1 MKKLTHEEQRDLIAG
16 FQFHLSVEDKRQFLD
31 GMVSVKES
39 VGLEDENGIPMR
51 GRACRA
57 LRFVVEKDM
66 EMVDLAHLA
75 EGEVTLLR
83 APSWMIEKYDPGK
96 HPFIQMA
103 VEAMVVD
110 EMEEDE
116 EEDDEEDEG
125 YMSPAPRRKRRIEE
139 EEEADDEED
148 LGDNK
153 VLQLLNK
160 ALIAL
165 EALEFGN
172 SSLDMTIIE
181 DAREELRTAVSWRLK
196 VMNKKA
202 KRKG

>member
-1 MKKLTHEEQRDLIAG
+1 MKKLTHEQQRDLLAG
-16 FQFHLSVEDKRQFLD
+16 FQFHLSVEDKRQFLE
-31 GMVSVKES
+31 GLVSVKES

-75 EGEVTLLR
+75 DGEVTLLR
-83 APSWMIEKYDPGK
+83 VPSWMIEKYDPGK

-103 VEAMVVD
+103 VEAMIAD
-110 EMEEDE
+110 EIEEDE

-139 EEEADDEED
+139 DEED
-148 LGDNK
+148 DDDAEEPTGNNRE
-153 VLQLLNK
+153 LQLLNK

-165 EALEFGN
+165 EALEFGS
-172 SSLDMTIIE
+172 SSLDMTVIE

-196 VMNKKA
+196 VMNKK
-202 KRKG
+202 G